1 MDKLAQGVASDFK
14 AFFDLY
20 EQQLQPGVQPRLLF
34 ITCVD
39 SRLDPAAMMGT
50 TPGEMFVLRV
60 PGGMVPAQ
68 GLGDVMVMGAIE
80 LTLSTPSVKHIVV
93 CGHTDCVFLQRVGE
107 AATNF
112 ELSGLSRLIS
122 LVDFARSQAITKV
135 DRTKDPSGF
144 QHALLEALI
153 QRNLQALREIPLVK
167 KREAGGE
174 LELHGWYFNMIT
186 GELFIYDEAKQV
198 FEVMQVEGGTSQPV
212 SEPTPKRTATSVAA
226 PTAPPTAVYNAP
238 MTPEPPSSSE
248 ISTSPP
254 IAAPL
259 TPPPVVPI
267 PESVVPPSVVT
278 APSVTPPLAPPPPP
292 SAPSIAVPKPITAA
306 PEPLAAPSVAPT
318 PVRVPSAESIQ
329 RVYASEVVSETE
341 RVSEQ
346 VSTQVKSEI
355 AVIQDELRT
364 MFEAISSPLQRNR
377 LRRRLNQFGSA
388 AEWEALTG
396 VLKEFNMPLVRQT
409 LREIS
414 IELSNGEVRTKLRQ
428 IVNQAENNGGST
440 NEWMQ
445 QLQKDFA
452 EILQSLGGKT

>member
-1 MDKLAQGVASDFK
+1 MDKLARGVASDFK

-50 TPGEMFVLRV
+50 TPGEMFVLRI

-107 AATNF
+107 AVTNF

-135 DRTKDPSGF
+135 DQTKDPSGF

-198 FEVMQVEGGTSQPV
+198 FEVMQVEGSASQPV
-212 SEPTPKRTATSVAA
+212 SEPTPKPTATSVVA
-226 PTAPPTAVYNAP
+226 PTVPQTAAHNAP
-238 MTPEPPSSSE
+238 MTPEPSLSSE
-248 ISTSPP
+248 MTTSQP

-259 TPPPVVPI
+259 TPPPVAPL
-267 PESVVPPSVVT
+267 ESVVQPSVVT
-278 APSVTPPLAPPPPP
+278 APSVTPPLAPPPPL
-292 SAPSIAVPKPITAA
+292 SAPPITVPRPVVTAS
-306 PEPLAAPSVAPT
+306 EPLPVPSVAPT
-318 PVRVPSAESIQ
+318 PVRVPSAEPIQ

-341 RVSEQ
+341 RASEQ
-346 VSTQVKSEI
+346 VSTTVKSETAI
-355 AVIQDELRT
+355 IQDELRT

-388 AEWEALTG
+388 TEWEALTG

-414 IELSNGEVRTKLRQ
+414 VELSNGEVRTKLRQ
-428 IVNQAENNGGST
+428 IVNQAESNGSST

-445 QLQKDFA
+445 QLQKDFS